1 MERRNPLRSLTA
13 PSLTRSS
20 GRSPWRSLTFRV
32 LLALGL
38 VALAFSLL
46 WFDRDGLK
54 DNIDGHLSFAD
65 VIYFTAI
72 TVTTVGYGDIVPVTE
87 KARLI
92 DALFI
97 TPIRL
102 FVWLLFIGTAY
113 DFLLRRSW
121 ERWRMRQIQK
131 SLNDHIILAGFG
143 SSGSKAFAE
152 LIAAG
157 TPLEKIV
164 VIDCL
169 AEAIEH
175 AREAGAAVIQG
186 DASSNAVLS
195 AVHVERAATLLVSA
209 GRDDTSILIVLTARR
224 LAPTI
229 RIGVTIRE
237 SDNEDIAQQAGADT
251 VINPVSFAGLL
262 LATSISGPHVADYLS
277 DLATTSGR
285 VQLRERPVLPTEVG
299 RSATDIT
306 SGQCVR
312 LIRAGESLAP
322 WQPEAERLTE
332 GDHILEIVRN
342 GRAER

>member
-1 MERRNPLRSLTA
+1 MDRRNPVRQLTT

-20 GRSPWRSLTFRV
+20 GRSPWRSLVFRV
-32 LLALGL
+32 VLALAL

-121 ERWRMRQIQK
+121 ERWRMRRIQK
-131 SLNDHIILAGFG
+131 TLNDHIILAGFG
-143 SSGSKAFAE
+143 SSGAKAFAE
-152 LIAAG
+152 LLAAG
-157 TPLEKIV
+157 TPADRIV

-169 AEAIEH
+169 NEAIEK
-175 AREAGAAVIQG
+175 ARDAGAAVIQG
-186 DASSNAVLS
+186 DASSNAILS
-195 AVHVERAATLLVSA
+195 AVHIERASTMLVSA

-237 SDNEDIAQQAGADT
+237 TDNEDIAQQAGADT

-285 VQLRERPVLPTEVG
+285 VQLRERRVAPDEVGLPATEV
-299 RSATDIT
+299 A

-312 LIRAGESLAP
+312 LIRGKQSLAP
-322 WQPEAERLTE
+322 WEPLAQSLQAD
-332 GDHILEIVRN
+332 DHILEIVRN
-342 GRAER
+342 GEE

>member
-1 MERRNPLRSLTA
+1 MERRNPTRLLATS
-13 PSLTRSS
+13 SLTRSS

-121 ERWRMRQIQK
+121 ERWRMRRIQK
-131 SLNDHIILAGFG
+131 TLDNHIVLAGFG

-152 LIAAG
+152 LIASG
-157 TPLEKIV
+157 TSAERIV
-164 VIDCL
+164 VVDCL

-175 AREAGAAVIQG
+175 ARDAGAAVIQG
-186 DASSNAVLS
+186 DASSNAILS
-195 AVHVERAATLLVSA
+195 AVHIERASTLLVSA

-224 LAPTI
+224 LNPAI

-237 SDNEDIAQQAGADT
+237 TDNEDIAQQAGADT

-262 LATSISGPHVADYLS
+262 LATSISGSQVADYLS

-285 VQLRERPVLPTEVG
+285 VQLREREVRPEEVG
-299 RSATDIT
+299 QSATAIA

-312 LIRAGESLAP
+312 LIRGGRSIAP
-322 WQPEAERLTE
+322 WEVDAEQLSE
-332 GDHILEIVRN
+332 GDRILEIVQSSS
-342 GRAER
+342 G

>member
-1 MERRNPLRSLTA
+1 MDRRNPVRQLTT

-20 GRSPWRSLTFRV
+20 GRSPWRSLVFRV
-32 LLALGL
+32 VLALAL

-121 ERWRMRQIQK
+121 ERWRMRRIQK
-131 SLNDHIILAGFG
+131 TLNDHIILAGFG
-143 SSGSKAFAE
+143 SSGAKAFAE
-152 LIAAG
+152 LLAAG
-157 TPLEKIV
+157 TPADRIV

-169 AEAIEH
+169 NEAIEK
-175 AREAGAAVIQG
+175 ARDAGAAVIQG
-186 DASSNAVLS
+186 DASSNAILS
-195 AVHVERAATLLVSA
+195 AVHIERASTMLVSA

-237 SDNEDIAQQAGADT
+237 TDNEDIAQQAGADT

-285 VQLRERPVLPTEVG
+285 VQLRERGVAPDEVGLPATEV
-299 RSATDIT
+299 A

-312 LIRAGESLAP
+312 LIRGKQSLAP
-322 WQPEAERLTE
+322 WEPLAQSLQAD
-332 GDHILEIVRN
+332 DHILEIVRN
-342 GRAER
+342 GEE